1 MQKIAYILL
10 VHFNDQN
17 ACQVFIERCYSVVP
31 LAYQETCLILSQ
43 SQPVLREM
51 LRNLSLVRVLLSDSV
66 FMKDEDVTTGA
77 WLGRFED
84 LKRMC

>member
-1 MQKIAYILL
+1 MHKFAYILL

-31 LAYQETCLILSQ
+31 LAYQTRLILSQ
-43 SQPVLREM
+43 SQPVLMEM

-77 WLGRFED
+77 LGESDF
-84 LKRMC
+84 